1 MCGPS
6 MNEAPLA
13 LINLLSSTRC
23 HQPAVVNPPPVV
35 LMSFAL
41 S

>member
-1 MCGPS
+1 MYSPS
-6 MNEAPLA
+6 MNEAPFA
-13 LINLLSSTRC
+13 LINPLSSTRC
-23 HQPAVVNPPPVV
+23 CQPAVVNPPPVV